1 MSGASPRPGLQP
13 FCNPNARAV
22 SAVWAAKGLGTAPMN
37 EAAVEEQ
44 VLQPQFAIVQDL
56 QVQGLL
62 YPAAEQF
69 STLVVAAGAHEPG
82 TNTFEGRAAK
92 R

>member
-1 MSGASPRPGLQP
+1 
-13 FCNPNARAV
+13 
-22 SAVWAAKGLGTAPMN
+22 MN

>member
-1 MSGASPRPGLQP
+1 L
-13 FCNPNARAV
+13 
-22 SAVWAAKGLGTAPMN
+22 
-37 EAAVEEQ
+37 
-44 VLQPQFAIVQDL
+44 AIVQDL

-62 YPAAEQF
+62 YQAAEQF
-69 STLVVAAGAHEPG
+69 STLVVAAAAHEPG